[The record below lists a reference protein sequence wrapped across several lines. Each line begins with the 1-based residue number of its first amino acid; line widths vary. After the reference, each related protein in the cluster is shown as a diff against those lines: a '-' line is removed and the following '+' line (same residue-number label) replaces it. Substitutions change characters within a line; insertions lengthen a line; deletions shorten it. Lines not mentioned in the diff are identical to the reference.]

1 MNFHVT
7 KNDNGE
13 AVDFFIRVTSPVARQ
28 KHGWH
33 EYEIDGPTV
42 ADYCSL
48 CGWQKKLH
56 LSRVDYVTHRL
67 RHGRFTRTLDWNDLT
82 AKTNDHIIPLMVDNV
97 FKSSPI
103 FERLRKRSP

>member
-67 RHGRFTRTLDWNDLT
+67 RHGRFTKSEVRRIMTPWHYLT
-82 AKTNDHIIPLMVDNV
+82 N
-97 FKSSPI
+97 SPWGSCI
-103 FERLRKRSP
+103 WESIEMA